1 MSFLEHLEELR
12 GRLIRS
18 LLALVVGTLVCWGF
32 RTEIFRFLTQPLRAA
47 QPGIQFIAISP
58 AEAFLLYM
66 KMAVFVGIFVAM
78 PYVLY
83 QIWAFVSPGL
93 YPHERRY
100 VLPFILFG
108 SLFFIG
114 GGLFGHYLLFPM
126 TFSFLATFG
135 GEEIKLMP
143 RVAEYFS
150 FYSWFLLGIGLV
162 FQTPVVIFV
171 LARIGLVTPG
181 FLLRKFKYAVLIA
194 FIVAAVI
201 TPTPDAVTQTAL
213 ALPMLGLYLLGVL
226 VAWLFGRP
234 RRGERNDTPPAGAAP
249 TSGE

>member
-18 LLALVVGTLVCWGF
+18 LVALVIGTLFCWGF
-32 RTEIFRFLTQPLRAA
+32 RTQIFRFLTQPLR
-47 QPGIQFIAISP
+47 QSLPGVQFIAIGP

-83 QIWAFVSPGL
+83 QVWAFVSPGL
-93 YPHERRY
+93 HAHERRY
-100 VLPFILFG
+100 VLPFIFFG

-126 TFSFLATFG
+126 TFGFLATFG

-150 FYSWFLLGIGLV
+150 FYSWFLLGIGLI

-171 LARIGLVTPG
+171 LSRIGLVTPR
-181 FLLRKFKYAVLIA
+181 FLLRHFKYAVLIA

-201 TPTPDAVTQTAL
+201 TPTPDAVTQSAL

-234 RRGERNDTPPAGAAP
+234 RRTPADDAPPAG
-249 TSGE
+249 

>member
-18 LLALVVGTLVCWGF
+18 LVALVIGTLFCWGF
-32 RTEIFRFLTQPLRAA
+32 RTQIFRFLTQPLR
-47 QPGIQFIAISP
+47 QSLPGVQFIAIAP

-83 QIWAFVSPGL
+83 QVWAFVSPGL
-93 YPHERRY
+93 HAHERRY
-100 VLPFILFG
+100 VLPFIFFG

-126 TFSFLATFG
+126 TFGFLATFG

-143 RVAEYFS
+143 RVEEYFS
-150 FYSWFLLGIGLV
+150 FYSWFLLGIGLI

-171 LARIGLVTPG
+171 LSRIGLVTPR
-181 FLLRKFKYAVLIA
+181 FLLRHFKYAVLIA

-201 TPTPDAVTQTAL
+201 TPTPDAVTQSAL

-234 RRGERNDTPPAGAAP
+234 RRTPADDAPPAG
-249 TSGE
+249 

>member
-18 LLALVVGTLVCWGF
+18 LVALVIGTLFCWGF
-32 RTEIFRFLTQPLRAA
+32 RTQIFRFLTQPLR
-47 QPGIQFIAISP
+47 QSLPGVQFIAIGP

-83 QIWAFVSPGL
+83 QVWAFVSPGL
-93 YPHERRY
+93 HAHERRY
-100 VLPFILFG
+100 VLPFIFFG

-126 TFSFLATFG
+126 TFGFLATFG

-143 RVAEYFS
+143 RVEEYFS
-150 FYSWFLLGIGLV
+150 FYSWFLLGIGLI

-171 LARIGLVTPG
+171 LSRIGLVTPR
-181 FLLRKFKYAVLIA
+181 FLLRHFKYAVLIA

-201 TPTPDAVTQTAL
+201 TPTPDAVTQSAL

-234 RRGERNDTPPAGAAP
+234 RRTPADDAPPAG
-249 TSGE
+249 

>member
-1 MSFLEHLEELR
+1 MSFIEHLEELR

-18 LLALVVGTLVCWGF
+18 LVALVIGTLLCWGF
-32 RTEIFRFLTQPLRAA
+32 RTQIFRFLTQPLRQS
-47 QPGIQFIAISP
+47 QPGIQFIAIAP

-83 QIWAFVSPGL
+83 QVWAFVSPGL
-93 YPHERRY
+93 HAHERRY
-100 VLPFILFG
+100 VLPFIFFG
-108 SLFFIG
+108 SVFFIG

-126 TFSFLATFG
+126 TFGFLATFG

-143 RVAEYFS
+143 RVEEYFS
-150 FYSWFLLGIGLV
+150 FYSWFLLGIGLI

-171 LARIGLVTPG
+171 LSRIGLVTPR
-181 FLLRKFKYAVLIA
+181 FLMRHFKYAVLIA

-201 TPTPDAVTQTAL
+201 TPTPDAVTQSAL
-213 ALPMLGLYLLGVL
+213 ALPMLALYLLGVL

-234 RRGERNDTPPAGAAP
+234 RRTPADDVPPAD
-249 TSGE
+249 

>member
-18 LLALVVGTLVCWGF
+18 LVALVIGTLFCWGF
-32 RTEIFRFLTQPLRAA
+32 RTQIFRFLTQPLR
-47 QPGIQFIAISP
+47 QSLPGVQFIAIAP

-83 QIWAFVSPGL
+83 QVWAFVSPGL
-93 YPHERRY
+93 HAHERRY
-100 VLPFILFG
+100 VLPFIFFG

-126 TFSFLATFG
+126 TFGFLATFG

-143 RVAEYFS
+143 RVEEYFS
-150 FYSWFLLGIGLV
+150 FYSWFLLGIGLI

-171 LARIGLVTPG
+171 LSRIGLVTPR
-181 FLLRKFKYAVLIA
+181 FLLRHFKYAVLIA

-201 TPTPDAVTQTAL
+201 TPTPDAVTQSAL
-213 ALPMLGLYLLGVL
+213 ALPMLGLYLLGIL
-226 VAWLFGRP
+226 VSWLFGRP
-234 RRGERNDTPPAGAAP
+234 RRTPADDAPPAG
-249 TSGE
+249 

>member
-18 LLALVVGTLVCWGF
+18 LLALVIGAIVCWNF
-32 RTEIFRFLTQPLRAA
+32 RTPIFRFLTQPLRQA

-58 AEAFLLYM
+58 AEALLLYM

-83 QIWAFVSPGL
+83 QVWAFVSPGL
-93 YPHERRY
+93 YPRERRY

-108 SLFFIG
+108 SLFFIA
-114 GGLFGHYLLFPM
+114 GGLFGHYVLFPM
-126 TFSFLATFG
+126 TFGFLAAFG
-135 GEEIKLMP
+135 GDEIKLMP

-171 LARIGLVTPG
+171 LSRIGLVTPG
-181 FLLRKFKYAVLIA
+181 FLLRQFKYAVLIA

-226 VAWLFGRP
+226 VARLFGRP
-234 RRGERNDTPPAGAAP
+234 RRAAQDDAASQEPPSAGE
-249 TSGE
+249 